1 MLIVSGTSRAD
12 NRRELAR
19 QASAPVVPVR
29 LVVRRSQL
37 ELQSLLWRDYWAPS
51 KPFFEVDLRLVQRL
65 NRLKK
70 AWRQLLQQP
79 TDRYLQMIY
88 CWRYFG
94 LLHHACAIA
103 AAEPERPDPFAAI
116 ARIVG
121 FESFLL
127 EASGESGAA
136 AALFTARHPLAILGQ
151 LASEPRVPTPRYV
164 PLLRPADADDIY
176 YHYRQ
181 LQISGMPAHRLFVA
195 PAVELSTRASSL
207 LPIDRLNRLLS
218 HRPDPYWRPRA
229 QVLSERVLS
238 PVIRWI
244 EKTTGSGHPDPID
257 LLDLGAG
264 TGHLL
269 ATAWTTARKSTGIDR
284 SASLHFVDSNPPAFG
299 RSFGLARDQAGVTHV
314 EWTTADYRTLADDD
328 QWLTEHGPFGVVF
341 LCRVLD
347 NTSNFSIE
355 NIEADAIGIDLDE
368 SCLPHWCLAPREQPE
383 GVGHLQV
390 GTTRRS
396 VGNGIAYPQFSLRD
410 YFAALRVV
418 QDRDIDAFNRHSWY
432 LPVRRFNPAA
442 LITPSGR
449 SLIRQLAKHAQAV
462 VIEDVDLQPEHLVRH
477 RDEFGLAGV
486 AAVACGDDGFRTEAT
501 HIVVGQPDLLK
512 AVRGERLW

>member
-1 MLIVSGTSRAD
+1 
-12 NRRELAR
+12 
-19 QASAPVVPVR
+19 
-29 LVVRRSQL
+29 
-37 ELQSLLWRDYWAPS
+37 
-51 KPFFEVDLRLVQRL
+51 
-65 NRLKK
+65 
-70 AWRQLLQQP
+70 
-79 TDRYLQMIY
+79 MIY

-103 AAEPERPDPFAAI
+103 AAEPDRPDPFEAI

-127 EASGESGAA
+127 EASGESGTA

-164 PLLRPADADDIY
+164 PLLRPADANHFH

-181 LQISGMPAHRLFVA
+181 LQISGTPAHRLFVA
-195 PAVELSTRASSL
+195 PSVDLSCQASSF
-207 LPIDRLNRLLS
+207 LPVDRLNRLQS

-229 QVLSERVLS
+229 QVLAERVLA
-238 PVIRWI
+238 PVIRGI
-244 EKTTGSGHPDPID
+244 DKATGSKYASPID

-269 ATAWTTARKSTGIDR
+269 ATAWSTARKSTGIDR

-328 QWLTEHGPFGVVF
+328 QWLAEHGPFGVVF

-355 NIEADAIGIDLDE
+355 AVENESVGIDLDE
-368 SCLPHWCLAPREQPE
+368 ACLPHRCLAPREQPE
-383 GVGHLQV
+383 GVARLQV
-390 GTTRRS
+390 GTMRRS
-396 VGNGIAYPQFSLRD
+396 MRNGITYPQFSLRD
-410 YFAALRVV
+410 YFAALLVV
-418 QDRDIDAFNRHSWY
+418 QGGDVDAFSRHRRY
-432 LPVRRFNPAA
+432 LPVHRFNPAA

-449 SLIRQLAKHAQAV
+449 SLIGQLARYARAV

-477 RDEFGLAGV
+477 REEFGLTGIV
-486 AAVACGDDGFRTEAT
+486 AVACGDDGFRTEAT
-501 HIVVGQPDLLK
+501 HIVVGEPGLLK
-512 AVRGERLW
+512 AVKGERLW

>member
-1 MLIVSGTSRAD
+1 
-12 NRRELAR
+12 
-19 QASAPVVPVR
+19 
-29 LVVRRSQL
+29 
-37 ELQSLLWRDYWAPS
+37 
-51 KPFFEVDLRLVQRL
+51 
-65 NRLKK
+65 
-70 AWRQLLQQP
+70 
-79 TDRYLQMIY
+79 MIY

-94 LLHHACAIA
+94 LLHHACGIA

-116 ARIVG
+116 AKIVG
-121 FESFLL
+121 FEAFSL
-127 EASGESGAA
+127 EASGECGAA
-136 AALFTARHPLAILGQ
+136 AAVFTARHPLAILGQ

-181 LQISGMPAHRLFVA
+181 LQISGTPAHRLFVA
-195 PAVELSTRASSL
+195 PAVDLPSRASSF

-229 QVLSERVLS
+229 QVLAERVLT
-238 PVIRWI
+238 PVFRGI
-244 EKTTGSGHPDPID
+244 EKANGSGNDAPID

-269 ATAWTTARKSTGIDR
+269 ATAWSTARKSTGIDR

-328 QWLTEHGPFGVVF
+328 QWLAEYGPFGVVF
-341 LCRVLD
+341 LCHVLD

-355 NIEADAIGIDLDE
+355 SIEANAVDIDLDE
-368 SCLPHWCLAPREQPE
+368 SCLPHRCLAPREQPE
-383 GVGHLQV
+383 GVGQLQV

-410 YFAALRVV
+410 YFAALQIV
-418 QDRDIDAFNRHSWY
+418 Q
-432 LPVRRFNPAA
+432 
-442 LITPSGR
+442 G
-449 SLIRQLAKHAQAV
+449 Q
-462 VIEDVDLQPEHLVRH
+462 DL
-477 RDEFGLAGV
+477 
-486 AAVACGDDGFRTEAT
+486 
-501 HIVVGQPDLLK
+501 
-512 AVRGERLW
+512 ERLATSRFVST

>member
-37 ELQSLLWRDYWAPS
+37 ELQSLMWRDYWAPCR
-51 KPFFEVDLRLVQRL
+51 PFFEVDLRLVQRL

-94 LLHHACAIA
+94 LLHHACVIA
-103 AAEPERPDPFAAI
+103 AAEPNRPDPFTTI
-116 ARIVG
+116 ETIVG
-121 FESFLL
+121 FEAFSL

-136 AALFTARHPLAILGQ
+136 AALFTARHPLAILG
-151 LASEPRVPTPRYV
+151 
-164 PLLRPADADDIY
+164 
-176 YHYRQ
+176 
-181 LQISGMPAHRLFVA
+181 
-195 PAVELSTRASSL
+195 
-207 LPIDRLNRLLS
+207 
-218 HRPDPYWRPRA
+218 
-229 QVLSERVLS
+229 
-238 PVIRWI
+238 
-244 EKTTGSGHPDPID
+244 
-257 LLDLGAG
+257 
-264 TGHLL
+264 HLL
-269 ATAWTTARKSTGIDR
+269 ATAWSTARKSTGPDR

-355 NIEADAIGIDLDE
+355 NIEVDAIDIDLDE
-368 SCLPHWCLAPREQPE
+368 SCLPHRCLAPREQPE
-383 GVGHLQV
+383 GVGRLQV

-418 QDRDIDAFNRHSWY
+418 QDRDIDAFSRHAWY

-442 LITPSGR
+442 LTTPSGR
-449 SLIRQLAKHAQAV
+449 SLIGQLAKHAQAV
-462 VIEDVDLQPEHLVRH
+462 VIEDVDLQPVHLVRH
-477 RDEFGLAGV
+477 REEFGLTGI
-486 AAVACGDDGFRTEAT
+486 AAVACGDDGFRTEAA
-501 HIVVGQPDLLK
+501 HIVVGQPGLVK
-512 AVRGERLW
+512 AVKGERLW